1 MNPASVSEFGFGL
14 DVYMCYVTRWF
25 PAEIA
30 FAHASTSHQMSS
42 PGLHRHVGSH
52 MDQVIGDHPDGQRE
66 LHLIA
71 IRADRGDTG

>member
-1 MNPASVSEFGFGL
+1 MNPASVSEFGFWAGRL
-14 DVYMCYVTRWF
+14 HVLRAGF
-25 PAEIA
+25 QPEIA